1 MKFILHLVAFVG
13 AGNKSD
19 EDYSV
24 PRLCEF
30 GLYLKLC
37 ESVIL
42 ICTQYEC
49 IYISYRF
56 LPDIIL
62 YVYKN
67 YKY

>member
-37 ESVIL
+37 ESVTL
-42 ICTQYEC
+42 ICT
-49 IYISYRF
+49 
-56 LPDIIL
+56 
-62 YVYKN
+62 
-67 YKY
+67 